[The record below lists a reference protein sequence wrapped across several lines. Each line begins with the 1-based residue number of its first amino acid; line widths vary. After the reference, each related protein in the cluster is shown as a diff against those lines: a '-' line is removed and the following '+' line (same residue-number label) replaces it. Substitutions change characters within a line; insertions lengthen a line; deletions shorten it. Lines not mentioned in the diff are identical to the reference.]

1 MKKKRRPRFWV
12 GMGALAIVVILVVAV
27 IFNLPKP
34 QQVSDSSFDL
44 TTFAD
49 GVYQGVCH
57 NGLVSV
63 SVEVDVRGHAITA
76 VRILEHRNG
85 MGKPAEVIVDTVVSS
100 QSVEVDA
107 VSGATMS
114 SGTILKAIENA
125 LK

>member
-1 MKKKRRPRFWV
+1 MKKKHRPRFWV
-12 GMGALAIVVILVVAV
+12 GMGALAIVIILVAAV

-44 TTFAD
+44 TALAD

-76 VRILEHRNG
+76 VRLIEHRNG
-85 MGKPAEVIVDTVVSS
+85 MGKPAETIVDTVVSS

-107 VSGATMS
+107 VAGATMS